1 MPDQPEQA
9 DVGTTQQFAL
19 VNFRARQVPT
29 LVFFFPSGSS
39 FLAKEKSEQVT
50 KGDIYIF
57 CSSNKDVPFTVGCI
71 CS

>member
-9 DVGTTQQFAL
+9 NVGTTQQFAL
-19 VNFRARQVPT
+19 VNFRSQ
-29 LVFFFPSGSS
+29 LLFFFPSGSS
-39 FLAKEKSEQVT
+39 FLVKEKSEQVT
-50 KGDIYIF
+50 KGDISIF